1 MSPKPAVAETCSELP
16 VCIVTV
22 CRCVLIAARPPVE
35 SCALEDAI
43 GRWDALRPR
52 SAAALVEFDLKPL
65 APAAA
70 AVDQAAAEV
79 VANQDVRPDALL
91 AKCERILAAKAR
103 LDRGLEELLALRTSL
118 AGFEPAD
125 KQRTAIRNWLAVVSR
140 WIDAAGRLRY
150 MEYDIF
156 NTTAGQLAPV
166 ADRRERFV
174 DLLTKYRSS
183 VGAIVMSD
191 ALFDPPQGSPIY
203 GRPVSPVLRAKL
215 LELAAVTG
223 ETEVLPKLA
232 DFVTLPKLPPAL
244 VIQAA
249 ETIRRVGLPQ
259 QPGPG
264 QDPKLPEPAILAG
277 ELRAE
282 LAELKLPSTPADLG
296 ARRDVLLAWL
306 DERLSVG
313 ATAEGYRWGLEDIR
327 PGDWLLMRNPSPY
340 NLFTDLSPGLFTHV
354 GVVALQKGSD
364 GIQRMVL
371 VDLPER
377 GDHMPATNVDAFVQ
391 RSRHY
396 LFLRHT
402 DPEVARKMGEA
413 AASLIG
419 NETQFDLNFRTD
431 RVLELHG
438 QPLAGKKIVTYCAG
452 LLLLCALQTDRPR
465 EEFFPIVEFAAGGQ
479 AAANLALLGLS
490 FGKDFISPT
499 GALYSTQMQII
510 GRREPTYDPRREV
523 EEAIYDHFAQQLVAR
538 KLQTSPDL
546 YQALRQ
552 KMAEA
557 AKHDP
562 LLAQA
567 IAKAANVSVD
577 TDLVSA
583 AKAAAVVES
592 LDEIAYAA
600 SGEYV
605 KARWTPSAR
614 HRSSAAPRAALSE
627 VAAARWRPD
636 LQPAARTAVSALA
649 ARADLAAAIASGT
662 GAILRGPRQA
672 ATRPPLLF
680 EVAALFFRL
689 L

>member
-1 MSPKPAVAETCSELP
+1 
-16 VCIVTV
+16 
-22 CRCVLIAARPPVE
+22 LIAAARPAAGA
-35 SCALEDAI
+35 ALEDAV
-43 GRWDALRPR
+43 GRFDALRPR
-52 SAAALVEFDLKPL
+52 SAAALVELDLKPFV
-65 APAAA
+65 PVAA

-79 VANQDVRPDALL
+79 VASPDMRAATLL
-91 AKCERILAAKAR
+91 ANSERILVAKSR
-103 LDRGLEELLALRTSL
+103 LDKGLEELLALRTSL
-118 AGFEPAD
+118 ASFEPAD
-125 KQRTAIRNWLAVVSR
+125 KQRTAIRNWLAAVSR

-150 MEYDIF
+150 MEFDIF
-156 NTTAGQLAPV
+156 NTAAGQLAAQSEP
-166 ADRRERFV
+166 RERFV

-203 GRPVSPVLRAKL
+203 GRPVSPVLRSKL

-232 DFVTLPKLPPAL
+232 EFVTLPKLAPAL
-244 VIQAA
+244 VIQGV
-249 ETIRRVGLPQ
+249 ETIRRIGLPQ
-259 QPGPG
+259 LPGPG
-264 QDPKLPEPAILAG
+264 QDPKLPEPAILAD

-282 LAELKLPSTPADLG
+282 LAALTLPATPADLG
-296 ARRDVLLAWL
+296 SRRDVLLAWL
-306 DERLSVG
+306 DGRLGVG
-313 ATAEGYRWGLEDIR
+313 VTAEGYRWGLEEIR

-354 GVVALQKGSD
+354 GVVALEKGSD

-377 GDHMPATNVDAFVQ
+377 GDHMPATNIDAFVQ

-396 LFLRHT
+396 LFLRHS
-402 DPEVARKMGEA
+402 DPEVAGKMGEI
-413 AASLIG
+413 AASLVG
-419 NETQFDLNFRTD
+419 NPTQFDLNFRTD

-438 QPLAGKKIVTYCAG
+438 QPLHGKKIVTYCAG
-452 LLLLCALQTDRPR
+452 LLLLCGLETDRPR
-465 EEFFPIVEFAAGGQ
+465 EEFFPVTEFAAGGQ
-479 AAANLALLGLS
+479 AEANLAQLGLS

-583 AKAAAVVES
+583 AKAAAVVEA
-592 LDEIAYAA
+592 LDEIAYGA

-605 KARWTPSAR
+605 KALDAIR
-614 HRSSAAPRAALSE
+614 AAPPVEQRQRRSIQRGG
-627 VAAARWRPD
+627 AARGGGDQTYSQRH
-636 LQPAARTAVSALA
+636 ARQYQLWQRGQIS
-649 ARADLAAAIASGT
+649 RRQ
-662 GAILRGPRQA
+662 LRVELVQYY
-672 ATRPPLLF
+672 
-680 EVAALFFRL
+680 VAQGKQQLDRRFFSK
-689 L
+689 